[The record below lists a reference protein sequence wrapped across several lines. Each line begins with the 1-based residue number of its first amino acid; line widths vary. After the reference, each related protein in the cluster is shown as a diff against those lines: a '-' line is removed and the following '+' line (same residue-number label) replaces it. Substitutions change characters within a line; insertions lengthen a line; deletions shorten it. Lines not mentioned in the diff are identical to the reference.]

1 MLLSLIPS
9 VAEGYTITASIEKKL
24 NQINKNSIK
33 TNLNKLKNANFHNN
47 KAKEI
52 FFELFKFRRK
62 FDFILAE
69 KQLIKGYEE
78 IKLKQ
83 KILKEII

>member
-52 FFELFKFRRK
+52 FFELLNLEENS
-62 FDFILAE
+62 DFILAE

-78 IKLKQ
+78 IKLTRKY
-83 KILKEII
+83 